1 MTELHPCWYTSVSVS
16 VSVGVGVVVV
26 VVVVVVGG
34 GGGGGCGGCGGPR
47 LYVNNIKVKALN
59 GEKHVSQ

>member
-26 VVVVVVGG
+26 VVVVVGG

-47 LYVNNIKVKALN
+47 LYVNNIMVKSLN